1 MGVRRKLLILLGL
14 VLFLPAMVA
23 CSAEVFV
30 AGDAPASAE
39 DGATLTLETGGQE
52 PTTAATEVPLTPTPD
67 VPLAGEGPWTVTFQT
82 ADGVTLH
89 GTLYGKSTQ
98 GVVLA
103 PMYPGEQAGWTPFQE
118 AVASQGYRA
127 LAFDFRGH
135 GASEGERSAST
146 APVDLAAAVA
156 FMREHDVEQ
165 IVLAGAGLGGL
176 AGIQVAAQ
184 DGGITGLVVISSPR
198 SLEGLEATDGD
209 LAALALPT
217 LWLGS
222 RNDMSQRVEEMYELA
237 ASSDKTLWIYEG
249 SSLPGTYI
257 FEGADGPDLER
268 RLLEFVTR
276 VFGS

>member
-1 MGVRRKLLILLGL
+1 MSARHNLLILLGL
-14 VLFLPAMVA
+14 VLFLPVMAA
-23 CSAEVFV
+23 CSAGPFAAGEAPTP
-30 AGDAPASAE
+30 AGDGTMP
-39 DGATLTLETGGQE
+39 TLEAGGQG
-52 PTTAATEVPLTPTPD
+52 PAVAATEVLPSPTPETPLT
-67 VPLAGEGPWTVTFQT
+67 GEGPWEVTFQT

-89 GTLYGKSTQ
+89 GTLHGESTQ

-103 PMYPGEQAGWTPFQE
+103 PMYPGEQAGWKPFQE
-118 AVASQGYRA
+118 ALASQGYRA

-165 IVLAGAGLGGL
+165 IVLAGAGLGGM
-176 AGIQVAAQ
+176 AGIQLAAQ

-198 SLEGLEATDGD
+198 SLEDLEVTDGD
-209 LAALALPT
+209 LAALTLPT
-217 LWLGS
+217 LWLGA
-222 RNDMSQRVEEMYELA
+222 RNDMSQHVEEMYELA
-237 ASSDKTLWIYEG
+237 ASSDKALWIYEG
-249 SSLPGTYI
+249 SSLPGTFI